1 MTELLLVSLILTK
14 LVLSL
19 LKVYSKG
26 FSSSVLLSK
35 RFKASQGSSNAQ
47 LHANQSNLFSCYAT
61 RKVIL
66 GCLILY
72 SHSFNT
78 VSGCKFK

>member
-26 FSSSVLLSK
+26 FSSRVLLSK

-47 LHANQSNLFSCYAT
+47 LHANQSNLFLAMLLE
-61 RKVIL
+61 KLFLVA
-66 GCLILY
+66 
-72 SHSFNT
+72 
-78 VSGCKFK
+78 